1 MQSAPVSRKPS
12 VNYKLRIENV
22 KRSFLSVLVAATF
35 LAPLF
40 VYAETADEARIRE
53 LQNQIDALEQQAAQK
68 RAVIATTRGQAD
80 SLKKEITILQNQIGA
95 VQAQVTATQAKID
108 KTKIEINGVQDEIGQ
123 KRADMSRKRE
133 TIGRLVF
140 FLDQRDHE
148 NLLANLFKYA
158 QLSEF
163 VAQLHDVANMQN
175 RIMGVIADIK
185 AVKTALEQDKTDLEG
200 KRQELEHLNEQ
211 AAQRQQQLSGVKGEK
226 ARVLKVTKGQEA
238 VYQKQL
244 TAIEQQKA
252 AFFKELRELELKVI
266 SGGLYIVHVKADT
279 VPPRGTKLFIAPEEN
294 THITQGYGMTKYAKR
309 GAYGGAPHNGI
320 DFSAGFGS
328 PIQAIGDGQIIANGT
343 NSGWGN
349 WVAIQHPNNMVSVYG
364 HMSSLSPLKVGSQ
377 VSRSQV
383 IGYEGST
390 GNSSGS
396 HVHLSLYHEFFTYIR
411 DKDGQLYFNYFE
423 GSLNPSDY
431 L

>member
-1 MQSAPVSRKPS
+1 MNGRGRRFIIV
-12 VNYKLRIENV
+12 
-22 KRSFLSVLVAATF
+22 VLVVAALF
-35 LAPLF
+35 APRSLR
-40 VYAETADEARIRE
+40 AETADEARIRQ
-53 LQNQIDALEQQAAQK
+53 LQSQIDALEQQAAQK
-68 RAVIATTRGQAD
+68 RAVIATTRGQTD

-95 VQAQVTATQAKID
+95 VQAMINSTQAKID
-108 KTKIEINGVQDEIGQ
+108 KTKLEINGVQDEIGQ

-133 TIGRLVF
+133 TVGRLVF
-140 FLDQRDHE
+140 FMDQRDHE

-163 VAQLHDVANMQN
+163 VAQLHDASNVQS
-175 RIMGVIADIK
+175 RIMGMIADLKTMK
-185 AVKTALEQDKTDLEG
+185 ASLEQDRVALEG
-200 KRQELEHLNEQ
+200 KQEELENLNEQ
-211 AAQRQQQLSGVKGEK
+211 AAQRRQQLAGVKGEK
-226 ARVLKVTKGQEA
+226 ARVLTVTKGQEA

-279 VPPRGTKLFIAPEEN
+279 VPPRGTKLFTAPEDN

-328 PIQAIGDGQIIANGT
+328 PIKAIGNGQIIANGT

-349 WVAIQHPNNMVSVYG
+349 WVAIQHFNNMVSVYG

-377 VSRSQV
+377 VSSGQV

-390 GNSSGS
+390 GNSTGS
-396 HVHLSLYHEFFTYIR
+396 HIHLSLYREFFTYIKE
-411 DKDGQLYFNYFE
+411 KDGQLYFNYFE